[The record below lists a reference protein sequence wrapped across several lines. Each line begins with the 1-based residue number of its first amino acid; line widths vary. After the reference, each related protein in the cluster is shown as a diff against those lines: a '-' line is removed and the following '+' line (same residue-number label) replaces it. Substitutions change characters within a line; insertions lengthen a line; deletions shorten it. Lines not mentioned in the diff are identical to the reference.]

1 MTLALHLTSDN
12 GNLRPSEYPSNSRR
26 GRICIYYKSA
36 LSLNVPN
43 IHYLQESINL
53 ELKIGN
59 KLCNFISWYRPP
71 SQKQDEFERFSG
83 NLERNLYRLFQSKPF
98 LVIGDFNVKSSN

>member
-1 MTLALHLTSDN
+1 MTLVLHLTSDN
-12 GNLRPSEYPSNSRR
+12 GNLRPSENPSNSTR

-36 LSLNVPN
+36 LPLNVPN
-43 IHYLQESINL
+43 IHYLQESINF
-53 ELKIGN
+53 ELKIGD
-59 KLCNFISWYRPP
+59 KLCNFVSWYRPP

-83 NLERNLYRLFQSKPF
+83 YLERNLDRLFQSNPF